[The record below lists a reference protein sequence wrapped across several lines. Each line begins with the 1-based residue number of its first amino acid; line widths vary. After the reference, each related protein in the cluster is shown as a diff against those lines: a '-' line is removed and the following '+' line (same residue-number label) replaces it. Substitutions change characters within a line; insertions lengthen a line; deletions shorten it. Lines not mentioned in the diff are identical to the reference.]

1 MSLVSHADSLPQ
13 ATKDAFRTM
22 WGILS
27 HLLPAE
33 ATPTLDQVVEWGARI
48 RTNMHSISWMDAQ
61 DQGVNLNLFGQIVGA
76 NAEVG
81 AAVRPCSPC
90 APPPPLL
97 RTCRFIQASRFSTTA
112 AALTASS

>member
-1 MSLVSHADSLPQ
+1 
-13 ATKDAFRTM
+13 M

-48 RTNMHSISWMDAQ
+48 RTNMHSISWMDAK

-81 AAVRPCSPC
+81 AAVRPRVPCLSPPVLTLTR
-90 APPPPLL
+90 ADLPGHLDFQPQLPP
-97 RTCRFIQASRFSTTA
+97 
-112 AALTASS
+112 